1 MCWRTVKAVFSLP
14 AILRRIRMLERR
26 TSVLE
31 YRVTATDDV
40 IAQLNTATDE
50 IARDLQDLRDQVA
63 GGDAAAAAKFQP
75 LIDRLTALGQD
86 PENPV
91 PPAPGV

>member
-1 MCWRTVKAVFSLP
+1 MRAVFSLA

-31 YRVTATDDV
+31 YRMTATDDV
-40 IAQLNTATDE
+40 IAQLNIATDE
-50 IARDLQDLRDQVA
+50 IAADLQDLRDQVA

-86 PENPV
+86 PANPI
-91 PPAPGV
+91 PEQPGV